1 MVLDLDDVDDFSD
14 FESGA
19 MLFLLTALLAV
30 FFQVI
35 IAYKTTLLL

>member
-1 MVLDLDDVDDFSD
+1 MVLDLDDVDG
-14 FESGA
+14 FEAGT
-19 MLFLLTALLAV
+19 MLFLLTALISV

>member
-19 MLFLLTALLAV
+19 ALFLLTALLAV

-35 IAYKTTLLL
+35 AGSKL

>member
-1 MVLDLDDVDDFSD
+1 MVLDLDDVDG
-14 FESGA
+14 FEAGT
-19 MLFLLTALLAV
+19 MLFLLTVLFAV